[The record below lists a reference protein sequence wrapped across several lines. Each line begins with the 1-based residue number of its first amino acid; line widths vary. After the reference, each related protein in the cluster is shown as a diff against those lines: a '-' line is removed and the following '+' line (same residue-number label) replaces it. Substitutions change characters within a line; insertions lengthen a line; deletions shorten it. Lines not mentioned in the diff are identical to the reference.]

1 MISLEEARSYVMGS
15 CARQAPV
22 FTKVNEALGL
32 VTAVDVIAEESLPPF
47 ANTAM
52 DGFAVRSSDLSE
64 VPTQLRIVETIAAGH
79 NPLQVVGQGEASR
92 IMTGAPVPDG
102 ADAIVM
108 VEKTTVDGDIV
119 TVEIAVDPGNHIR
132 PAGDDVAVGETVFA
146 AGTPLTAGHLGV
158 LCSLGITEIETCPR
172 LRVGVMSTGDEL
184 VEGNATLAP
193 GQIRDSNRRTL
204 LSLLSSDG
212 FEPVDLGLLPDDETL
227 IEEALIQGSQD
238 CDAVITSGGVSMGDY
253 DYVKEVLKRVGDMR
267 WMQIA
272 IKPAKPLAFGTLGDT
287 PIFGLPGNPVSSMVS
302 YELFARP
309 GLRSMMG
316 FPQPVRP
323 TIQGIAATP
332 LQRREDGKIHFARVD
347 VKHEGSELAAYSI
360 SGQGSHM
367 LAAMARSNALA
378 VLPDGDGCQVGDPVD
393 LLLLH

>member
-1 MISLEEARSYVMGS
+1 MDS
-15 CARQAPV
+15 CVRQAPV
-22 FTKVNEALGL
+22 STEVNEALGL

-52 DGFAVRSSDLSE
+52 DGFAVRSSDLSDI
-64 VPTQLRIVETIAAGH
+64 PTQLRIVETIAAGH
-79 NPLQVVGQGEASR
+79 NPLEVVGEGQASR

-119 TVEIAVDPGNHIR
+119 TVETIVEPGNHIR
-132 PAGDDVAVGETVFA
+132 PAGDDVAVGEKVFA
-146 AGTPLTAGHLGV
+146 AGTPLTAGPLGG
-158 LCSLGITEIETCPR
+158 LCSLGVTQIETYPR
-172 LRVGVMSTGDEL
+172 PRVGVMSTGDEL
-184 VEGNATLAP
+184 VEGKAVLAP

-227 IEEALIQGSQD
+227 IEAALLKGSQD

-253 DYVKEVLKRVGDMR
+253 DYVKEVLRRVGDMR

-272 IKPAKPLAFGTLGDT
+272 IKPAKPLAFGTIGDT

-302 YELFARP
+302 YELFARS

-332 LQRREDGKIHFARVD
+332 LQRRPDGKIHFARVD
-347 VKHEGSELAAYSI
+347 VKYEGSELAAHSI

-378 VLPDGDGCQVGDPVD
+378 VLPDGDGCQPGDPVD
-393 LLLLH
+393 LLLLQ

>member
-1 MISLEEARSYVMGS
+1 MISLEEARSYVMDS
-15 CARQAPV
+15 CVRQAPV
-22 FTKVNEALGL
+22 STEVNEALGL

-52 DGFAVRSSDLSE
+52 DGFAVRSSDLSDI
-64 VPTQLRIVETIAAGH
+64 PTQLRIVETIAAGH
-79 NPLQVVGQGEASR
+79 NPSEVVGEGQASR

-119 TVEIAVDPGNHIR
+119 TVEAIVEPGNHIR
-132 PAGDDVAVGETVFA
+132 PAGDDVAVGEKVFA

-158 LCSLGITEIETCPR
+158 LCSLGVTQIETYPR
-172 LRVGVMSTGDEL
+172 PRVGVMSTGDEL
-184 VEGNATLAP
+184 VEGKAVLAP

-227 IEEALIQGSQD
+227 IEEALLKGSQD

-253 DYVKEVLKRVGDMR
+253 DYVKEVLRRVGDMR

-272 IKPAKPLAFGTLGDT
+272 IKPAKPLAFGTIGDT

-302 YELFARP
+302 YELFARS

-332 LQRREDGKIHFARVD
+332 LQRRPDGKIHFARVD
-347 VKHEGSELAAYSI
+347 VKYEGSELAAHSI

-378 VLPDGDGCQVGDPVD
+378 VLPDGDGCQPGDPVD
-393 LLLLH
+393 LLLLQ

>member
-79 NPLQVVGQGEASR
+79 NPLEVVGEGEASR

-158 LCSLGITEIETCPR
+158 LCSLGITEIETYPR

-272 IKPAKPLAFGTLGDT
+272 IKPAKPLAFGTIGDT

-302 YELFARP
+302 YELFARS

-316 FPQPVRP
+316 FSQPVRP

-332 LQRREDGKIHFARVD
+332 LQRRSDGKIHFARVD
-347 VKHEGSELAAYSI
+347 VKHEGSELVAYSI

-378 VLPDGDGCQVGDPVD
+378 VLPDGDGCQAGDPVD

>member
-1 MISLEEARSYVMGS
+1 
-15 CARQAPV
+15 
-22 FTKVNEALGL
+22 
-32 VTAVDVIAEESLPPF
+32 
-47 ANTAM
+47 M
-52 DGFAVRSSDLSE
+52 DGFAVRSSDLSDI
-64 VPTQLRIVETIAAGH
+64 PTQLRIVETIAAGH
-79 NPLQVVGQGEASR
+79 NPLEVVGEGQASR

-119 TVEIAVDPGNHIR
+119 TVETIVEPGNHIR
-132 PAGDDVAVGETVFA
+132 PAGDDVAVGEKVFA

-158 LCSLGITEIETCPR
+158 LCSLGVTQIETYPR
-172 LRVGVMSTGDEL
+172 PRVGVMSTGDEL
-184 VEGNATLAP
+184 VEGKAVLAP

-227 IEEALIQGSQD
+227 IEEALLKGSQD

-253 DYVKEVLKRVGDMR
+253 DYVKEVLRRVGDMR

-272 IKPAKPLAFGTLGDT
+272 IKPAKPLAFGTIGDT

-302 YELFARP
+302 YELFARS

-332 LQRREDGKIHFARVD
+332 LQRRPDGKIHFARVD
-347 VKHEGSELAAYSI
+347 VKYEGSELAAHSI

-378 VLPDGDGCQVGDPVD
+378 VLPDGDGCQPGDPVD
-393 LLLLH
+393 LLLLQ

>member
-22 FTKVNEALGL
+22 STKVNEALGL

-79 NPLQVVGQGEASR
+79 NPLEVVGQGEASR

-158 LCSLGITEIETCPR
+158 LCSLGITEIETYPR

-184 VEGNATLAP
+184 VEGDVTLAP

-272 IKPAKPLAFGTLGDT
+272 IKPAKPLAFGTIGDT

-302 YELFARP
+302 YELFARS

-332 LQRREDGKIHFARVD
+332 LQRRSDGKIHFARVD
-347 VKHEGSELAAYSI
+347 VKHEGSELVAYSI

-378 VLPDGDGCQVGDPVD
+378 VLPDGDGCQAGDPVD

>member
-1 MISLEEARSYVMGS
+1 MGS
-15 CARQAPV
+15 CTRKTPV
-22 FTKVNEALGL
+22 LTEVSEALGL

-64 VPTQLRIVETIAAGH
+64 TPTQLLIVETIAAGH
-79 NPLQVVGQGEASR
+79 NPSKVVGEGEASR

-108 VEKTTVDGDIV
+108 VEKTTVEGDIV
-119 TVEIAVDPGNHIR
+119 TVDTTVDPGNHIR
-132 PAGDDVAVGETVFA
+132 PAGDDVAAGETVFVE
-146 AGTPLTAGHLGV
+146 GTPLTAGHLGV
-158 LCSLGITEIETCPR
+158 LSSLGISQIETYPR

-227 IEEALIQGSQD
+227 IEEALVQGSRD

-253 DYVKEVLKRVGDMR
+253 DYVKEVLKRVGDMQ

-272 IKPAKPLAFGTLGDT
+272 IKPAKPLAFGTIGDT

-302 YELFARP
+302 YELFGRS

-323 TIQGIAATP
+323 MIQGIAATP
-332 LQRREDGKIHFARVD
+332 LPRRPDGKIHFARVD
-347 VKHEGSELAAYSI
+347 VKYEGSELVAYSI

-378 VLPDGDGCQVGDPVD
+378 VLPDGDGCQVGDAVN

>member
-22 FTKVNEALGL
+22 STKVNEALGL

-158 LCSLGITEIETCPR
+158 LCSLGTTEIETYPR

-272 IKPAKPLAFGTLGDT
+272 IKPAKPLAFGTIGDT

-378 VLPDGDGCQVGDPVD
+378 VLPDGDGCQAGDPVD

>member
-22 FTKVNEALGL
+22 STKVNEALGL

-79 NPLQVVGQGEASR
+79 NPLEVVGEGEASR

-158 LCSLGITEIETCPR
+158 LCSLGITEIETYPR

-227 IEEALIQGSQD
+227 IEQALIQGSQD

-272 IKPAKPLAFGTLGDT
+272 IKPAKPLAFGTIGDT

-302 YELFARP
+302 YELFARS

-316 FPQPVRP
+316 FSQPVRP

-332 LQRREDGKIHFARVD
+332 LQRRSDGKIHFARVD
-347 VKHEGSELAAYSI
+347 VKHEGSELVAYSI

-378 VLPDGDGCQVGDPVD
+378 VLPDGDGCQAGDPVD

>member
-22 FTKVNEALGL
+22 STKVNEALGH

-79 NPLQVVGQGEASR
+79 NPLEVVGEGEASR

-158 LCSLGITEIETCPR
+158 LCSLGITEIETYPR

-227 IEEALIQGSQD
+227 IEQALIQGSQD

-272 IKPAKPLAFGTLGDT
+272 IKPAKPLAFGTIGDT

-302 YELFARP
+302 YELFARS

-316 FPQPVRP
+316 FSQPVRP

-332 LQRREDGKIHFARVD
+332 LQRRSDGKIHFARVD
-347 VKHEGSELAAYSI
+347 VKHEGSELVAYSI

-378 VLPDGDGCQVGDPVD
+378 VLPDGDGCQAGDPVD

>member
-22 FTKVNEALGL
+22 STKVNEALGL

-79 NPLQVVGQGEASR
+79 NPLEVVGEGEASR

-158 LCSLGITEIETCPR
+158 LCSLGITEIETYPR

-184 VEGNATLAP
+184 VEGDVTLAP

-227 IEEALIQGSQD
+227 IEQALIQGSQD

-272 IKPAKPLAFGTLGDT
+272 IKPAKPLAFGTIGDT

-302 YELFARP
+302 YELFARS

-316 FPQPVRP
+316 FSQPVRP

-332 LQRREDGKIHFARVD
+332 LQRRSDGKIHFARVD
-347 VKHEGSELAAYSI
+347 VKHEGSELVAYSI

-378 VLPDGDGCQVGDPVD
+378 VLPDGDGCQAGDPVD

>member
-22 FTKVNEALGL
+22 STKVNEALGL

-79 NPLQVVGQGEASR
+79 NPLEVVGQGEASR

-158 LCSLGITEIETCPR
+158 LCSLGITEIETYPR

-184 VEGNATLAP
+184 VEGDATLAP

-227 IEEALIQGSQD
+227 IEQALIQGSQD

-272 IKPAKPLAFGTLGDT
+272 IKPAKPLAFGTIGDT

-302 YELFARP
+302 YELFARS

-316 FPQPVRP
+316 FSQPVRP

-332 LQRREDGKIHFARVD
+332 LQRRSDGKIHFARVD
-347 VKHEGSELAAYSI
+347 VKHEGSELVAYSI

-378 VLPDGDGCQVGDPVD
+378 VLPDGDGCQAGDPVD